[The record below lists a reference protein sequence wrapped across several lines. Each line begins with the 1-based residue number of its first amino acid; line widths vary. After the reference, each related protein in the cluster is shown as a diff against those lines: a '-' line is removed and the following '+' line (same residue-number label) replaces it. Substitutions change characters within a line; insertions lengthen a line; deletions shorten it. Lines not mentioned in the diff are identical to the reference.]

1 MDEKTPCGLYECI
14 CKDWAFVVEKAR
26 QGLLSPYWQQAYL
39 KEMRRFGLV
48 IPQADEF
55 LALLQKAIR
64 EKPQISDEEDARRNM
79 EQKGMELLFF
89 FLKDHK
95 TRMEITFDP
104 LEKVYSV
111 SAALD
116 TDQPEEQRKKDA
128 EQMEAQLDSWCRKR
142 NISLD
147 KSAIEFQKIQAGCR
161 MYWTMEQALLYCYGV
176 LRWPELL

>member
-1 MDEKTPCGLYECI
+1 MEEKTQDGLYECI
-14 CKDWAFVVEKAR
+14 CKDWAYAVEDAR
-26 QGLLSPYWQQAYL
+26 RGLLSPYWQQTYL
-39 KEMRRFGLV
+39 KEMKQFGSV
-48 IPQADEF
+48 IPRADEYIV
-55 LALLQKAIR
+55 LLKKEIQ
-64 EKPQISDEEDARRNM
+64 EKTQISDEEDARRDM

-128 EQMEAQLDSWCRKR
+128 EQMEAQLDAWCRKR

-161 MYWTMEQALLYCYGV
+161 MYWTLEQALLYCYGV